1 MIPMAPNLRSVSE
14 ASPAEGQ
21 RLSIRLDS
29 KLNQVVPVGSR
40 NKRPDST
47 TKRHLRGTPNQK
59 LSCSEA
65 FGSLGIPMALILV
78 LCLVWTAWLL
88 VVSLEPNKAA
98 NWLMDTRTYDNGQ
111 FWLIIDSN
119 PELTRNVYTKSVDL
133 VMQTIVLLQLL
144 NRGSP
149 VEIGYGY
156 TCFVALNSLSC
167 ATNIFSAKFSALTEF
182 LIDSIFD
189 LSAAVLFPIIT
200 LVFCS
205 YNFEFDRDVYLTYLE
220 KLVPGSFEY
229 TTRLFADQS
238 EIKLFRA
245 PKTYEEWTYPPDAYN
260 TLQALSIS
268 GRLEP
273 IQIINRELLTF
284 PEELHSCNNLRTLNC
299 RTGPDNSVISKLFT
313 PYLGSASTQEAF
325 QKFAPNAC
333 DKWAT
338 GAVYIDNTPTKEK
351 VEVCGGNRLESVLFL
366 ETSLEFAAICGFK
379 SCHVCT
385 MIAALR

>member
-119 PELTRNVYTKSVDL
+119 PELTRVGVASLMFVVFCYLFNVYTKSVDL

-238 EIKLFRA
+238 EIKLFRVSFDSLRFSSRLDLVLVDFTMMSGIICCNGFIGA
-245 PKTYEEWTYPPDAYN
+245 CDLTDFFCLGNPFFGVPPVICLVNDTN
-260 TLQALSIS
+260 PTL
-268 GRLEP
+268 P
-273 IQIINRELLTF
+273 
-284 PEELHSCNNLRTLNC
+284 
-299 RTGPDNSVISKLFT
+299 VT

-338 GAVYIDNTPTKEK
+338 GADGDAVPTPR
-351 VEVCGGNRLESVLFL
+351 RLRLQ
-366 ETSLEFAAICGFK
+366 
-379 SCHVCT
+379 
-385 MIAALR
+385 M

>member
-119 PELTRNVYTKSVDL
+119 PELTRVGVASLMFVVFCYLFTTVEDMVDCCRPKLPAYPLDVERSNIFQRQEAEIWNVYTKSVDL

-182 LIDSIFD
+182 LIDSMYVTQHI
-189 LSAAVLFPIIT
+189 LHVLT
-200 LVFCS
+200 
-205 YNFEFDRDVYLTYLE
+205 
-220 KLVPGSFEY
+220 
-229 TTRLFADQS
+229 
-238 EIKLFRA
+238 
-245 PKTYEEWTYPPDAYN
+245 
-260 TLQALSIS
+260 SI
-268 GRLEP
+268 
-273 IQIINRELLTF
+273 
-284 PEELHSCNNLRTLNC
+284 
-299 RTGPDNSVISKLFT
+299 
-313 PYLGSASTQEAF
+313 
-325 QKFAPNAC
+325 
-333 DKWAT
+333 
-338 GAVYIDNTPTKEK
+338 
-351 VEVCGGNRLESVLFL
+351 
-366 ETSLEFAAICGFK
+366 
-379 SCHVCT
+379 
-385 MIAALR
+385 

>member
-119 PELTRNVYTKSVDL
+119 PELTRVGVASLMFVVFCYLFVCLDMFFWREKVFKP
-133 VMQTIVLLQLL
+133 VIIRRIEARLLD
-144 NRGSP
+144 
-149 VEIGYGY
+149 
-156 TCFVALNSLSC
+156 SLS
-167 ATNIFSAKFSALTEF
+167 
-182 LIDSIFD
+182 
-189 LSAAVLFPIIT
+189 V
-200 LVFCS
+200 
-205 YNFEFDRDVYLTYLE
+205 
-220 KLVPGSFEY
+220 
-229 TTRLFADQS
+229 TRLQS
-238 EIKLFRA
+238 R
-245 PKTYEEWTYPPDAYN
+245 TW
-260 TLQALSIS
+260 SIVVGPS
-268 GRLEP
+268 YRR
-273 IQIINRELLTF
+273 IHSTWKDLTSF
-284 PEELHSCNNLRTLNC
+284 NGKKRKY
-299 RTGPDNSVISKLFT
+299 G
-313 PYLGSASTQEAF
+313 
-325 QKFAPNAC
+325 
-333 DKWAT
+333 
-338 GAVYIDNTPTKEK
+338 
-351 VEVCGGNRLESVLFL
+351 
-366 ETSLEFAAICGFK
+366 
-379 SCHVCT
+379 
-385 MIAALR
+385 